1 MGFTHGDNGCGLRRR
16 GVASDLSDRLLYR
29 DLIDYILIIYAIL
42 GVKFT
47 LGANVKQ
54 SHETGTPL
62 ETPSIKYYCMATRA
76 AVACGGKS

>member
-1 MGFTHGDNGCGLRRR
+1 MGTT
-16 GVASDLSDRLLYR
+16 GVAFGVEVWPRIFQIVYR

-54 SHETGTPL
+54 SHETGTPGDTL
-62 ETPSIKYYCMATRA
+62 DQVLLYGYSGSGR
-76 AVACGGKS
+76 VRRQS

>member
-1 MGFTHGDNGCGLRRR
+1 MGTT
-16 GVASDLSDRLLYR
+16 GVAFGVEVWPRIFQIVYR

-54 SHETGTPL
+54 SHETGTLL